1 MESARR
7 GRPATVGASVDDDS
21 SRSPDPMLPHGDSLL
36 VIRDALLSQLQKDR
50 LRQEIILVELGKIE
64 CALAL
69 GSADSERAKPAAP
82 FAFNKQ
88 VSHGRGSVDPER
100 DVDVDEVHDPKKKDE
115 AHGRVERES
124 EKPATADLVDECLRT
139 SGGNGKAAGQE
150 NAAPDESSETM
161 LPKKTFPSSV
171 KWTCSICQVK
181 ATSQGNLRE
190 HFAGQKHWSK
200 VASLVSKNNAK
211 SQKAK
216 ETAEKSGNALSM
228 WACRF
233 CQSNCTCQSDL
244 ENHMKGKRHQRNIRA
259 LMEECKN
266 MESNYASPKVKS
278 DLNNVPQD
286 EEGRAPTWICS
297 LCQARCTRQSELE
310 NHLRG
315 KRHRLNF
322 LLLQEEEAKLYLSLS
337 FCEVCNLQCNS
348 EKMLAHHRTGKKH
361 LAKLNGC

>member
-1 MESARR
+1 MEFARR
-7 GRPATVGASVDDDS
+7 GRPATVGASVDDDGR
-21 SRSPDPMLPHGDSLL
+21 RSPDPMLPHGIS
-36 VIRDALLSQLQKDR
+36 
-50 LRQEIILVELGKIE
+50 
-64 CALAL
+64 
-69 GSADSERAKPAAP
+69 
-82 FAFNKQ
+82 
-88 VSHGRGSVDPER
+88 
-100 DVDVDEVHDPKKKDE
+100 
-115 AHGRVERES
+115 
-124 EKPATADLVDECLRT
+124 PATEDLVDECLRT
-139 SGGNGKAAGQE
+139 SGGNNKAAGQE
-150 NAAPDESSETM
+150 NAAPDEYKVQESSETM
-161 LPKKTFPSSV
+161 LPMKTFPSSV

-181 ATSQGNLRE
+181 ATSQGNLRQ

-200 VASLVSKNNAK
+200 VASLVSRNNAK

-216 ETAEKSGNALSM
+216 ETVEKSGNALPM

-266 MESNYASPKVKS
+266 MESNYASP
-278 DLNNVPQD
+278 
-286 EEGRAPTWICS
+286 TWTCS
-297 LCQARCTRQSELE
+297 LCQARCTGQSVLE

-322 LLLQEEEAKLYLSLS
+322 LLLQVEEAKLYLSGNALPMWACRFCQSNCTCQSDLENHMKGKRHQRNILALMEECKNMESNYASPTWTCSLCQARCTGQSVLENHLRGKRHRLNFLLLQVEEAKLYLSLS
-337 FCEVCNLQCNS
+337 FCKVCNLQCSS

>member
-1 MESARR
+1 
-7 GRPATVGASVDDDS
+7 
-21 SRSPDPMLPHGDSLL
+21 
-36 VIRDALLSQLQKDR
+36 
-50 LRQEIILVELGKIE
+50 
-64 CALAL
+64 
-69 GSADSERAKPAAP
+69 
-82 FAFNKQ
+82 
-88 VSHGRGSVDPER
+88 
-100 DVDVDEVHDPKKKDE
+100 
-115 AHGRVERES
+115 
-124 EKPATADLVDECLRT
+124 
-139 SGGNGKAAGQE
+139 
-150 NAAPDESSETM
+150 M

-200 VASLVSKNNAK
+200 VASLVSNNNAK

-322 LLLQEEEAKLYLSLS
+322 LLLQEEEAKLYLKLS